1 MAYGAPALPSSRSS
15 APAQTLQEAK
25 ANRMKVGRYKE
36 RGGRKRER
44 ERERKEGGVERERKR
59 TRTSGIKKV
68 RMKMNEGKRD

>member
-1 MAYGAPALPSSRSS
+1 MARQLSRSLAA

-25 ANRMKVGRYKE
+25 ANRMKGGRYKE
-36 RGGRKRER
+36 RGGRERER
-44 ERERKEGGVERERKR
+44 ERERERGKERERKR

>member
-1 MAYGAPALPSSRSS
+1 MADGAPALPSSRSS

-25 ANRMKVGRYKE
+25 ANRMKGGRYKE

-44 ERERKEGGVERERKR
+44 ERGGGRERERKR